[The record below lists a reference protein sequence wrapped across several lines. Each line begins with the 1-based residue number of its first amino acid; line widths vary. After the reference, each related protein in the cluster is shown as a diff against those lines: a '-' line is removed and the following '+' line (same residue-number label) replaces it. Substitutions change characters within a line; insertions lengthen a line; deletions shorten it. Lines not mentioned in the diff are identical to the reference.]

1 MTVVLLQVKM
11 SWEEMAEEE
20 DDVSTHMQCISVRM
34 CCSYMYIHVNGS

>member
-1 MTVVLLQVKM
+1 MKM

-34 CCSYMYIHVNGS
+34 CCS